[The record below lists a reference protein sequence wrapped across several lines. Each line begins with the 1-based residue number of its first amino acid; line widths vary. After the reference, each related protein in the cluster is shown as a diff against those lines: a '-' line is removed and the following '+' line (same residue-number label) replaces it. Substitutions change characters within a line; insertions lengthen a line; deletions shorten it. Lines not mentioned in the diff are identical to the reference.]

1 MGFEERIQVLCESAA
16 QCCCEDEEIK
26 LSREWKE
33 VLQQMVEERRRL
45 GSAGVP
51 SKKKATAS

>member
-45 GSAGVP
+45 GGAVGP